1 MRLRQLFIVGIFFFA
16 THAVWAQGFSFGVKT
31 GIDLVRISAHLKSAG
46 EPVDVGH
53 PDPAIGFNINA
64 IIEYRMAN
72 KFGVTIE
79 PGYIRKGYSKAF
91 SHAGDADN
99 VVKFNYL
106 QVPVLLDYHVTE
118 KLAISIGPEIGF
130 SLDDSYVR
138 REKVDLSAVLG
149 VSYRL
154 VEHFEAGLKIGSA
167 ITPSFQAKQFSKF
180 TYTEYNQY
188 AQMSI
193 AYRF

>member
-31 GIDLVRISAHLKSAG
+31 GIDLARISAHFKSSDKPG
-46 EPVDVGH
+46 HSDPV
-53 PDPAIGFNINA
+53 IGFNINA

-72 KFGVTIE
+72 KFGVTME
-79 PGYIRKGYSKAF
+79 PGYIRKGYLKDWGNSVTMKI
-91 SHAGDADN
+91 
-99 VVKFNYL
+99 FNYL
-106 QVPVLLDYHVTE
+106 QVPILLDYHVTE

-130 SLDDSYVR
+130 SLDGPYFFVR

-167 ITPSFQAKQFSKF
+167 ITPSLQRKSTYS

-188 AQMSI
+188 AQVSI

>member
-1 MRLRQLFIVGIFFFA
+1 MRLRQLFIVGIFFFV

-31 GIDLVRISAHLKSAG
+31 GIDLVRISAHLNSSDKL
-46 EPVDVGH
+46 GH

-72 KFGVTIE
+72 KFGVTME
-79 PGYIRKGYSKAF
+79 PGYIRKGYRN
-91 SHAGDADN
+91 DLWN
-99 VVKFNYL
+99 TTVKLNYL
-106 QVPVLLDYHVTE
+106 QVPILLDYHVTE

-130 SLDDSYVR
+130 SLSDSYFR
-138 REKVDLSAVLG
+138 RKKVELSGVLG

-154 VEHFEAGLKIGSA
+154 LEHFEAGLKIGSA
-167 ITPSFQAKQFSKF
+167 ITPSFQRKF
-180 TYTEYNQY
+180 TYSTYTEYNQY

>member
-1 MRLRQLFIVGIFFFA
+1 MRLRQLFIVGIFFFV

-31 GIDLVRISAHLKSAG
+31 GIDLVRISAHLNSS
-46 EPVDVGH
+46 DRLGH

-72 KFGVTIE
+72 KFGVTME
-79 PGYIRKGYSKAF
+79 PGYIRKGYSKAL
-91 SHAGDADN
+91 SHSGDADN
-99 VVKFNYL
+99 VVKLNYL
-106 QVPVLLDYHVTE
+106 QVPILLDYHVTE

-130 SLDDSYVR
+130 SLSDSYFR
-138 REKVDLSAVLG
+138 RKKVDLSAVLG
-149 VSYRL
+149 VNYRL
-154 VEHFEAGLKIGSA
+154 AEHFEAGLKIGSA
-167 ITPSFQAKQFSKF
+167 ITPSYQAKPTSTL

-188 AQMSI
+188 AQVSI